1 MDFDPIQQVAV
12 PTTSVHSSVA
22 NAEDSQQR
30 SLYIQ
35 PMNRSH
41 LETTSLTTSIWTS
54 SLISGDSN
62 VSSDIA
68 FYRRASWLEEYG
80 TKKLQSIE
88 NRSAVKRQQ
97 ASKRTI
103 FGTFLTFCLP
113 CSGNKKRRL
122 GQDGRSVAFSSQTS
136 LTSMLEKAEEERMSR
151 GDHNESRHIGTS
163 TERPSQRVLMITSS
177 L

>member
-1 MDFDPIQQVAV
+1 MDFNPIQQVAV
-12 PTTSVHSSVA
+12 PTASVHS
-22 NAEDSQQR
+22 NFTHTEDSQQR
-30 SLYIQ
+30 SLYVQ

-41 LETTSLTTSIWTS
+41 LETTSLTTSMWTS
-54 SLISGDSN
+54 SLISADSN

-80 TKKLQSIE
+80 TKKLLSIE
-88 NRSAVKRQQ
+88 NRSAIKQ
-97 ASKRTI
+97 AAKSKRTI

-122 GQDGRSVAFSSQTS
+122 GQDGRSVVFSSQTS
-136 LTSMLEKAEEERMSR
+136 LTSMLEKAEEEHTSR
-151 GDHNESRHIGTS
+151 GDHNESRYIGLS